1 MRIEVLGDERGTV
14 KSTLWEPNS
23 ELSINA
29 ELLSLLDVETMLTK
43 SLETEER
50 CHGRVLALSF
60 VRMAIRAL
68 DENEVVQAA
77 EVCMEVPLAP
87 IVD

>member
-1 MRIEVLGDERGTV
+1 M
-14 KSTLWEPNS
+14 KSTYLEPNS

-50 CHGRVLALSF
+50 CHRRVLALSF
-60 VRMAIRAL
+60 VRMAITAL
-68 DENEVVQAA
+68 DEDQTVQPAL
-77 EVCMEVPLAP
+77 V
-87 IVD
+87 